1 MRLFIAINFD
11 DQMKNRLHEIT
22 QKLKSVSIQGNFTRK
37 ENFHLTVVFIGETNK
52 INTVKQIMDKI
63 CAEPFDI
70 TIGILGKFQRSGGD
84 IYWVGVEN
92 NEYLSAIYKQLAEE
106 LASAGFNIEKRSFK
120 PHLTLGREVILS
132 EKFDEKA
139 FSNTISPMTI
149 RVERISLMKSER
161 INGVLTYTEVYGKEL
176 YKG

>member
-22 QKLKSVSIQGNFTRK
+22 QKLKSVSNRGNFTRK

-52 INTVKQIMDKI
+52 INIVKQIMDKI

-70 TIGILGKFQRSGGD
+70 TIGRLGKFQRNGGD

-92 NEYLSAIYKQLAEE
+92 NEYLSAIYNQLAEE
-106 LASAGFNIEKRSFK
+106 LASAGFNIEKRSFR

-176 YKG
+176 HKG